1 MILVFEEIG
10 LQLIQLVSQYGV
22 IAVML
27 GMMLEEV
34 FVPIPSPIIPM
45 AAGALLIESTAFTEV
60 IFQAF
65 FLIALPASIASV
77 ISSYFVFAI
86 TFYGG
91 KPAIKRYGKWLD
103 VRWKDV
109 QRMESHFD
117 SGNEKYYVAFFRS
130 IPIVPLSLVSGSAG
144 LFRMNWKEYGIWS
157 FVGMAPR
164 NFVLAMIGWY
174 SRDSFRVLASRIDA
188 FSTWILLFVFGTFL
202 GYILYKKLKN
212 LGDYLVRKI

>member
-1 MILVFEEIG
+1 MFEEIG

-22 IAVML
+22 AAVML
-27 GMMLEEV
+27 GMVLEEV

-45 AAGALLIESTAFTEV
+45 AAGALLIESTAFTGA

-77 ISSYFVFAI
+77 ISSYFVFVI

-103 VRWKDV
+103 VRWEDV
-109 QRMESHFD
+109 QKMENHFD
-117 SGNEKYYVAFFRS
+117 SGNGKYYVAFFRS

-157 FVGMAPR
+157 FVGMTLR
-164 NFVLAMIGWY
+164 NFVLAVIGWY
-174 SRDSFRVLASRIDA
+174 SRDSFRILASRIDA
-188 FSTWILLFVFGTFL
+188 FSTWILLFIFGAFL

-212 LGDYLVRKI
+212 LGDYLVREI